1 MLLIGPLGTKFIE
14 ILIEIKTF
22 SLKKIRLK
30 MLSVNFVH
38 FVSASMCYDML
49 SLVLVHCG
57 NYPIIAT
64 NKLSSQCM
72 SKLCSWQVEI
82 TYLFQT
88 SFQSRLISYSLYGY
102 MEPWI
107 TCSKIITI
115 ICQYRGPSCLQM
127 VGSEPV
133 TRQRRQVTRRI
144 GVWQGCLHSP
154 QRLTSLPVPN
164 PVLDLHGGQWEDRLI
179 VESHYDRV
187 ILRA

>member
-1 MLLIGPLGTKFIE
+1 MLLIGPLETNFIE
-14 ILIEIKTF
+14 ILIEIRTF

-57 NYPIIAT
+57 NYPC
-64 NKLSSQCM
+64 NQQSSQCM

-102 MEPWI
+102 LEPRM
-107 TCSKIITI
+107 TCSKMINL

-133 TRQRRQVTRRI
+133 TRQRRQVTGRI
-144 GVWQGCLHSP
+144 GVWQGCLLSP
-154 QRLTSLPVPN
+154 QRLTSLLVPN
-164 PVLDLHGGQWEDRLI
+164 SVLDLHGGQWEDKLT

-187 ILRA
+187 ISRA